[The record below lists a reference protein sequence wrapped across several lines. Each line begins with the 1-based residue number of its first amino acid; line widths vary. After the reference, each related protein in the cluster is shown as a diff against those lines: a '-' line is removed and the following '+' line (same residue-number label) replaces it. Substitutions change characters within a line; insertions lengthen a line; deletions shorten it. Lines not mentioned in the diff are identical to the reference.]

1 MQPAKQIKY
10 VIDPHKFDLRTHVW
24 DNQGHLVSVNHYRKF
39 ILSGSEYYERPVNS
53 GNLWFEN
60 NEPAGRVI
68 CTFNDKGHIVTKE
81 FDFKAEHI
89 EYIPAP
95 TGAEKLAYE
104 LAAAHAKNAQLE
116 AELKAIGQ
124 DKRPVPT
131 EEASVKTA
139 PPTLNKRR
147 D

>member
-1 MQPAKQIKY
+1 MQSAKQIKY
-10 VIDPHKFDLRTHVW
+10 VSDPNKFDLRTHVW
-24 DNQGHLVSVNHYRKF
+24 DNQGHLVQKNLYRKF

-60 NEPAGRVI
+60 NQPAGRVI
-68 CTFNDKGHIVTKE
+68 CTFNEQGHIASKE
-81 FDFKAEHI
+81 FDFKAEHV

-95 TGAEKLAYE
+95 TGAEKMAHE

-116 AELKAIGQ
+116 AELKAINQ
-124 DKRPVPT
+124 DKRPAPI
-131 EEASVKTA
+131 EEAA
-139 PPTLNKRR
+139 PKAPTLNKRR